1 MDVAVRVSFSCG
13 EGGKGGGRSINT
25 NRIGIERARRDE
37 NSETFNSMSNYYQW
51 GIGSQD
57 REGS

>member
-1 MDVAVRVSFSCG
+1 MDVTVRVSFSWV
-13 EGGKGGGRSINT
+13 GGRSITT
-25 NRIGIERARRDE
+25 NRIGIERAGRDE

-51 GIGSQD
+51 DIGSQD